1 MKRKVGCGKFS
12 LEFNSVRIAAHKE
25 RQQGQIHGKSEFHQ
39 SFQQKSI
46 GASCQML
53 RKNFTLS
60 SINKDQLKDLQNYLN
75 QKMITTINTV
85 EGSTLKANLVS
96 SHQVDY
102 MSSAFISAV
111 AVENYQERPVTC
123 S

>member
-1 MKRKVGCGKFS
+1 
-12 LEFNSVRIAAHKE
+12 
-25 RQQGQIHGKSEFHQ
+25 
-39 SFQQKSI
+39 
-46 GASCQML
+46 
-53 RKNFTLS
+53 
-60 SINKDQLKDLQNYLN
+60 
-75 QKMITTINTV
+75 MITTINTV

-102 MSSAFISAV
+102 MSSAFISAE